1 MFRITA
7 LPAGR
12 GDCIWVEYGS
22 LAEGIHHLV
31 IDCGLPDT
39 LPELKRRLKEIPDG
53 GIEALVITHIDDD
66 HIGSALQV
74 LKDRKLS
81 RKFKDIWFNGRKHC
95 GAHEELESLGV
106 RSAVPVEALLAGGTL
121 PWNSITGGSAIS
133 LDVDGAPVRLPIL
146 PGGLKVTV
154 LGPTRRQLEKLAR
167 LWDKGV
173 DALRE
178 SGKLEAVLAEA
189 VPDEM
194 ETLGA
199 PEPDVEGLAKGR
211 AVDASVTNGSSI
223 ALLLEFEGRRALLAG
238 DAHAATMVTAMRR
251 LACAQVDFLKVSHH
265 GSRNNTSLVLA
276 KLLSPR
282 KVLVSTDGSIHGHPD
297 DECIAR
303 LVSAPGRRTIYCN
316 FDREPLSRWK
326 SRSLQA
332 KYEFEL
338 CVGDKGVIAVDVTG
352 CAHSE
357 GGCAADGTRSGE
369 PSGSG

>member
-12 GDCIWVEYGS
+12 GDCIWVEYGNQ
-22 LAEGIHHLV
+22 ADGVHRLV

-39 LPELKRRLKEIPDG
+39 LPELKRRLDGIADG

-95 GAHEELESLGV
+95 GLHEELESLGV
-106 RSAVPVEALLAGGTL
+106 RSAVPVEALLSSGAL
-121 PWNSITGGSAIS
+121 PWNSVTDGGPIS
-133 LDVDGAPVRLPIL
+133 LDVNGEPVKLPIL
-146 PGGLKVTV
+146 PGGLSVTV
-154 LGPTRRQLEKLAR
+154 LGPTRRQLEKLGR

-178 SGKLEAVLAEA
+178 SGKLEAALAEA

-194 ETLGA
+194 EVFGA
-199 PEPDVEGLAKGR
+199 PEPDVDGLAKGR

-223 ALLLEFEGRRALLAG
+223 ALLLEFDGKRALLAG
-238 DAHAATMVTAMRR
+238 DAHAATMVASMRR
-251 LACAQVDFLKVSHH
+251 LTRASVDFLKVSHH

-276 KLLSPR
+276 KLLSPQ

-316 FDREPLSRWK
+316 FSRDSLSKWE

-332 KYEFEL
+332 KFQFEL
-338 CVGDKGVIAVDVTG
+338 CVGEKGVIAVDLIG
-352 CAHSE
+352 
-357 GGCAADGTRSGE
+357 
-369 PSGSG
+369 